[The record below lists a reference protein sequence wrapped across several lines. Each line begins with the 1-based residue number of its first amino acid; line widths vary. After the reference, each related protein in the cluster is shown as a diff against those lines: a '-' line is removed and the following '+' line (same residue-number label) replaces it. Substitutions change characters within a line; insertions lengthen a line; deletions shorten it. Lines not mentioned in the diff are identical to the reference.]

1 MFKIESMPAKI
12 CLGFSALMFFL
23 YGLSFMFFGD
33 CYVIGGNGCFS
44 PIDNG
49 VPVGD
54 VAYGAGGPESAF
66 NGALFFGIFI
76 STMLILNE
84 GARGKWVIMLPV
96 IIGSAIMSICLWVYW
111 NSESAAGD
119 LPKYV
124 SVIVTLV
131 YTGAYIL
138 LKDEGVNDGLSDFKP
153 GLKIND
159 KIAMVSLIL
168 LILAGLFY
176 SLRMILSPDS
186 VISEGF
192 PADYSGSLDLD
203 KGMGEP
209 FPTTISVSGALILIY
224 TLFSALVLLDGAS
237 GKWTVLHPSM
247 FAFITV
253 TISIFVGLIA
263 GNARNASDQNQ
274 LDAMT
279 GAVVM
284 LLVLISYFR
293 LKGEGVEDGIT
304 FLGEPVE
311 DEGMWTN
318 SLLLFAL
325 VMGALFAASEIILPM
340 M

>member
-12 CLGFSALMFFL
+12 CLGFTALMFFL

-33 CYVIGGNGCFS
+33 CYVIGGNNCFA
-44 PIDNG
+44 PLDNG

-54 VAYGAGGPESAF
+54 VAYGHGGPETAF

-76 STMLILNE
+76 SSMLILNE

-96 IIGSAIMSICLWVYW
+96 IIGSAIMSVCIWMYW
-111 NSESAAGD
+111 NEESAAGD

-124 SVIVTLV
+124 SLIVTLV

-138 LKDEGVNDGLSDFKP
+138 LREEGVNEGLSDFKP
-153 GLKIND
+153 SLKIKD
-159 KIAMVSLIL
+159 KIATVSLIL

-186 VISEGF
+186 VIDAGF

-209 FPTTISVSGALILIY
+209 FPTTVSVSGALILIY
-224 TLFSALVLLDGAS
+224 TLFSAIVLLGGAS
-237 GKWTVLHPSM
+237 GKWTVLHPSI

-311 DEGMWTN
+311 KEGMWIN
-318 SLLLFAL
+318 FFLLFAL
-325 VMGALFAASEIILPM
+325 VMGALFAINEIILPM

>member
-1 MFKIESMPAKI
+1 
-12 CLGFSALMFFL
+12 
-23 YGLSFMFFGD
+23 
-33 CYVIGGNGCFS
+33 
-44 PIDNG
+44 
-49 VPVGD
+49 
-54 VAYGAGGPESAF
+54 
-66 NGALFFGIFI
+66 
-76 STMLILNE
+76 
-84 GARGKWVIMLPV
+84 
-96 IIGSAIMSICLWVYW
+96 
-111 NSESAAGD
+111 
-119 LPKYV
+119 
-124 SVIVTLV
+124 
-131 YTGAYIL
+131 
-138 LKDEGVNDGLSDFKP
+138 
-153 GLKIND
+153 
-159 KIAMVSLIL
+159 
-168 LILAGLFY
+168 
-176 SLRMILSPDS
+176 MILSPDS
-186 VISEGF
+186 VIDAGF
-192 PADYSGSLDLD
+192 PEGYSGTLD
-203 KGMGEP
+203 KDLGMGEP
-209 FPTTISVSGALILIY
+209 FPTTVSVSGALILIY

-311 DEGMWTN
+311 EEGMWTN